1 MASTSCKLKPDFVAD
16 EDRDGLEEIFLARD
30 LARLPSNSAIRHES
44 MIINE
49 ISLVLSEKRTSL
61 SVMRTGLAVL
71 ALPLSV
77 ISVLIVISKYYD
89 PMKVMYLLGPL
100 LGLCGLLT
108 VLGIYLIVK
117 SLKRI
122 TQLNRVVVAL
132 KKQNA
137 SLRELCVA
145 MDDLVSPDHDF

>member
-1 MASTSCKLKPDFVAD
+1 MALIWKAKTDSSPAAPETAAL
-16 EDRDGLEEIFLARD
+16 DGFLPLRD
-30 LARLPSNSAIRHES
+30 LDRLPSNAVMRHEA
-44 MIINE
+44 MLINE
-49 ISLVLSEKRTSL
+49 VSLVLSEKRTSL

-77 ISVLIVISKYYD
+77 LSVLIVISRYYD

-100 LGLCGLLT
+100 LGLCALLT
-108 VLGIYLIVK
+108 VLGSYLIVK

-122 TQLNRVVVAL
+122 NQLNRVLAGL
-132 KKQNA
+132 KRQNV

-145 MDDLVSPDHDF
+145 MDDLIFPDRDY